1 MRRIILTSLC
11 LGLAGCMGAQ
21 SEITPRPDPQA
32 DARPMVEVARTGN
45 FSDWMTAFEQRAQ
58 AAGIEPR
65 TLARVRPHVTYL
77 PGTIT
82 LDRQQS
88 EFGARV
94 WDYMDSAVTAGR
106 ISQGQAEMRRHGP
119 LLAQIEQRFGVPPE
133 IVVAIWGIESSF
145 GAARGRVSTLSTLAT
160 LAKDG
165 RRGAFFEGQLL
176 DALRIVQAGDIAPQA
191 MIGSWAGAFGHTQF
205 MPSSFLAYAVDIT
218 GDGRRDVWGPDPS
231 DALAS
236 AAHYL
241 ARRGWVRGQPWA
253 VEVQLPQGFD
263 VGRTG
268 QWRATETWAREGVHL
283 AAGSGRLPPGQAR
296 LILPGGQRGPAFL
309 AFRNYDVLKEYNI
322 SDAYVL
328 ALGHLSDR
336 LRGAGPLRRDWPR
349 GDRALTLSE
358 RVALQQRLVALGH
371 DTAGIDGRVGPATV
385 AAVQRWQQANGLP
398 ADGYINAELLARI
411 LR

>member
-231 DALAS
+231 DALVS
-236 AAHYL
+236 
-241 ARRGWVRGQPWA
+241 RCR
-253 VEVQLPQGFD
+253 
-263 VGRTG
+263 
-268 QWRATETWAREGVHL
+268 
-283 AAGSGRLPPGQAR
+283 
-296 LILPGGQRGPAFL
+296 
-309 AFRNYDVLKEYNI
+309 
-322 SDAYVL
+322 
-328 ALGHLSDR
+328 
-336 LRGAGPLRRDWPR
+336 
-349 GDRALTLSE
+349 
-358 RVALQQRLVALGH
+358 
-371 DTAGIDGRVGPATV
+371 
-385 AAVQRWQQANGLP
+385 
-398 ADGYINAELLARI
+398 
-411 LR
+411 